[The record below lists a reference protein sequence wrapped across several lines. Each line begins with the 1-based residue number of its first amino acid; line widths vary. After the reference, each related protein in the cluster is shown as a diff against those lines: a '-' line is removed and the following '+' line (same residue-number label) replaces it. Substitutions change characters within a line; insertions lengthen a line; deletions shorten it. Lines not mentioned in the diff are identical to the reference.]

1 MTNAQFITLLSTGI
15 ASFVLV
21 ILAWLNQNQRLG
33 DLREDMN
40 RQFNRVDQRLSLIEA
55 DQKEFFSITGR
66 LDGRIEQLSRNK

>member
-15 ASFVLV
+15 GSFVLV
-21 ILAWLNQNQRLG
+21 ILAWINQNQRLG

-40 RQFNRVDQRLSLIEA
+40 RQFNRVDSRLALIEA
-55 DQKEFFSITGR
+55 DQKEFFSVTGR

>member
-1 MTNAQFITLLSTGI
+1 MSNAQFITLLSTGI

-21 ILAWLNQNQRLG
+21 VLAWLNQNQRLG

-55 DQKEFFSITGR
+55 DQKEFFTITGR

>member
-1 MTNAQFITLLSTGI
+1 MTNVQFVTLLSTAIG
-15 ASFVLV
+15 SFVLV

-40 RQFNRVDQRLSLIEA
+40 RQFNRMDQRLASIEA
-55 DQKEFFSITGR
+55 DQKEFFTITGR